1 LYFSARQ
8 KGYSEVKDD
17 MGEYQETCHEENL
30 CGFPPFALF
39 NYLLSKEKH
48 NKERICTKGVGW
60 RGLYQKTDLRKR
72 PTIIIACSGNS
83 MHSLRLLLLSCK
95 RCFLLPTLI
104 LSTAPP
110 GRDGSGR
117 VRYSFELL
125 II

>member
-1 LYFSARQ
+1 
-8 KGYSEVKDD
+8 

-72 PTIIIACSGNS
+72 PTRQP
-83 MHSLRLLLLSCK
+83 SLLHAQGIRCTLSDSFYFHAK
-95 RCFLLPTLI
+95 GV
-104 LSTAPP
+104 S
-110 GRDGSGR
+110 
-117 VRYSFELL
+117 YSQH
-125 II
+125 